1 MSRLLRVV
9 STCVLVLAACAAGS
23 EGVRR
28 VLDGYRVTTL
38 RLVRNPDSVDLAW
51 TSAGDRSLET
61 LLSSIPSDSSA
72 DAAWFDDRPPVDT
85 RRNPPWVDER
95 RALGHDAGANYI
107 WNAASL
113 NEPAELA
120 YFTSVQPSLDELFTF
135 GAAGNSPR
143 PRYRLYP
150 GIQTGF
156 GVTNRFGWKSGDV
169 EVAKPR
175 DVIRI
180 AMLGDSTTGGYPRL
194 VEHWLNLWA
203 AQSRL
208 GVRFEIIDASRP
220 ATDALDAAAIFEH
233 EVLPFDPDYLIAYG
247 FGNAIA
253 SADAI
258 APVPPP
264 LLRGQPSTARPP
276 ASRFATLSH
285 AASARLDPL
294 TPWSATA
301 IFLQRRIAGER
312 GDALAPEPSKPPTQV
327 SFPPDID
334 ENNPDPDIVSRR
346 AGVMG
351 LDTYLRALNRI
362 DALAQPRGTR
372 VFVSTFRVLARDGLL
387 LPKGG
392 ADALL
397 YRTLNEEYWWP
408 YTYAEIHR
416 VVSFFNRTLRVWA
429 GRTGNGLIPID
440 EQMPWRRELY
450 VDGIHEVGFGEAL
463 HAWIVLQ
470 RLMPEVRS
478 ELRSGRL
485 PRQSAAAKTFSEE
498 YWAIRRVKTADAVAS
513 ANALNAL
520 TRARP
525 FDEIPRAFD
534 LSKLAVAGPGA
545 SVTSSVAPRITTS
558 TAPYA
563 YAAAVPIDPA
573 VAGALGGKGWI
584 RVRIKAVD
592 GRLSIGVLNK
602 SGRRFLASGS
612 VAAAPEVQQLQL
624 DVDDLAD
631 AGSVVISNDRGDGK
645 AAAVGELYAV
655 VLARL
660 RE

>member
-1 MSRLLRVV
+1 M
-9 STCVLVLAACAAGS
+9 STCVLVLAACVAGS
-23 EGVRR
+23 ECVRR
-28 VLDGYRVTTL
+28 VLDGYRLATL
-38 RLVRNPDSVDLAW
+38 RLVRNPNSVDLTW
-51 TSAGDRSLET
+51 TSADDRSLDT
-61 LLSSIPSDSSA
+61 LLSSIPSVAGA
-72 DAAWFDDRPPVDT
+72 DPAWFNERPPVAT
-85 RRNPPWVDER
+85 PRNPPWVDER

-113 NEPAELA
+113 DEPAELA
-120 YFTSVQPSLDELFTF
+120 YFSSVLPSLDEVFTF
-135 GAAGNSPR
+135 GAPGNLPR

-156 GVTNRFGWKSGDV
+156 GVTNRFGWKSGDI
-169 EVAKPR
+169 ELAKPP

-203 AQSRL
+203 GQSHL

-220 ATDALDAAAIFEH
+220 ATDALDAAAIFEL
-233 EVLPFDPDYLIAYG
+233 EVRPFDPDYVIVYG

-253 SADAI
+253 SAEAI
-258 APVPPP
+258 APVPSP
-264 LLRGQPSTARPP
+264 LRRGQPSSANLR
-276 ASRFATLSH
+276 ASRFGNWPRAV
-285 AASARLDPL
+285 SARLEPL
-294 TPWSATA
+294 TPWSAA
-301 IFLQRRIAGER
+301 ALFLQRRIAGER
-312 GDALAPEPSKPPTQV
+312 GDALAPEPSKPPTEV
-327 SFPPDID
+327 RFPPDID
-334 ENNPDPDIVSRR
+334 ENNPDPDAVSRH

-351 LDTYLRALNRI
+351 LDAYLRALNRI
-362 DALAQPRGTR
+362 DALAKPLGTR
-372 VFVSTFRVLARDGLL
+372 VFVSTFRVLARDGML

-392 ADALL
+392 SDALL
-397 YRTLNEEYWWP
+397 YRTLNEQYWWP
-408 YTYAEIHR
+408 YTYGEIRR
-416 VVSFFNRTLRVWA
+416 VVSFYNRTLRAWA
-429 GRTGNGLIPID
+429 DRTGNGLIPID

-450 VDGIHEVGFGEAL
+450 VDGMHEVALGEAL

-470 RLMPEVRS
+470 RLMPEVRHD
-478 ELRSGRL
+478 LGARRL
-485 PRQSAAAKTFSEE
+485 PRQSVAAAKGFSDE
-498 YWAIRRVKTADAVAS
+498 YWAIRRTKTADAVAS
-513 ANALNAL
+513 ANARNAL

-534 LSKLAVAGPGA
+534 LSKVAVAGPGA
-545 SVTSSVAPRITTS
+545 SVTSSSAPRITTS

-563 YAAAVPIDPA
+563 YAAAVPIEPA
-573 VAGALGGKGWI
+573 VAAALGGKGWV